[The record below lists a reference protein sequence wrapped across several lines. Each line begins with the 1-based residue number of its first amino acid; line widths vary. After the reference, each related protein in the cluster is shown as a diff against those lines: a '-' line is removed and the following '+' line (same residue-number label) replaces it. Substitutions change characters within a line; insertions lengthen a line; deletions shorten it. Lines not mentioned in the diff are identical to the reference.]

1 MSVRFGVRKVAVL
14 LVAGGLAAGCASSAS
29 TEDEAAA
36 PASAAEDAA
45 ESAAEPGTTA
55 SEKVTVAGMPCFNPE
70 GGYCLGA
77 LEPGTY
83 RTKSFKPRI
92 RYTTPEGWVNGE
104 DLPGNFLLYREDD
117 PQEGFLGGSFV
128 GIYTDVRAPQPC
140 AEDWADGVGHTPAD
154 LAAWYA
160 EHPGLAAIRPRPVE
174 VGGLRGL
181 VIDVP
186 LRSDWDRTCPWSQG
200 RPVVPVIIGSG
211 VSQLH
216 HTAIPGSDTR
226 LIVLSWRDTNVTIEI
241 SSVTKQHSKQEY
253 LDLVEPIIESLVFD
267 RS

>member
-1 MSVRFGVRKVAVL
+1 VRQAAVL
-14 LVAGGLAAGCASSAS
+14 LVVGGLAAGCASSAS
-29 TEDEAAA
+29 TEREAAA
-36 PASAAEDAA
+36 TSGAESAA
-45 ESAAEPGTTA
+45 ESAAERAAEPGTTP
-55 SEKVTVAGMPCFNPE
+55 SEKVTVASMPCFNPE
-70 GGYCLGA
+70 GGYCLGG

-83 RTKSFKPRI
+83 RTRSFEPRI

-117 PQEGFLGGSFV
+117 PQDGFLGGSFV
-128 GIYTDVRAPQPC
+128 GIYTDVRAPAPC
-140 AEDWADGVGHTPAD
+140 KEDWADGVGHRPTE
-154 LAAWYA
+154 LAAWYT
-160 EHPGLAAIRPRPVE
+160 EHPGLAASRPRPVE
-174 VGGLRGL
+174 VGGLQGL
-181 VIDVP
+181 LIDVP

-241 SSVTKQHSKQEY
+241 SSVRKQHSKQEY
-253 LDLVEPIIESLVFD
+253 LDLVEPIIDSLVFD